1 MRVAELRTKI
11 VRSDSCDPWFNLAL
25 EEYLMQNVLDH
36 EVILYLWQN
45 DRTVVIGR
53 NQNAWKECAWEQLE
67 KNGGKLARRLS
78 GGGAVYHD
86 LGNLNFTFLMRKR
99 HYDLKKQLTV
109 ILDSLKKFDIDAQIS
124 GRNDLLIGDRKFSG
138 HAFCFR
144 GQAAYHHG
152 TILINSDVDKMA
164 DYLRPSKSKIA
175 SKGVDSVRSRV
186 VNLVELNPSLSIP
199 AVMDSLAESF
209 GIVYGRPREH
219 LTFDENKI
227 DLSSAYQKYSSWEWR
242 FGESPQFDISF
253 SERFSWGEIEI
264 GLRLKKGRVESCTV
278 FSDAM
283 DEKLIRRIPPV
294 LQGVPFSPES
304 ISQAIQTLHSHHKEG
319 NEIIDDIFQWIKGAV
334 L

>member
-1 MRVAELRTKI
+1 MQSEELMTKI
-11 VRSDSCDPWFNLAL
+11 VRSNSFDPWFNLAL
-25 EEYLMQNVLDH
+25 EEYLMQNVSGH
-36 EVILYLWQN
+36 EVISYLWQN

-67 KNGGKLARRLS
+67 KDGGKLARRLS

-86 LGNLNFTFLMRKR
+86 LGNLNFTFLMRKK
-99 HYDLKKQLTV
+99 HYDLKKQLTL
-109 ILDSLKKFDIDAQIS
+109 ILDSLKKFDIDARIS

-138 HAFCFR
+138 HAFCFK

-152 TILINSDVDKMA
+152 TILINSDMDKMA

-186 VNLVELNPSLSIP
+186 INLVELNPSISIP

-209 GIVYGRPREH
+209 GGIYGKPREH
-219 LTFDENKI
+219 LALDERKI
-227 DLSSAYQKYSSWEWR
+227 DLSSGYRKYSSWEWR
-242 FGESPQFDISF
+242 FGESPQFDITF

-264 GLRLKKGRVESCTV
+264 GLRLKNGLVESCVV

-283 DEKLIRRIPPV
+283 DEELIRGISPV
-294 LQGVPFSPES
+294 LQGVAFSTGN
-304 ISQAIQTLHSHHKEG
+304 ISQAIQTLYSHHKEG
-319 NEIIDDIFQWIKGAV
+319 REIIDDIAKWMKQE
-334 L
+334 